1 MEDLLQRGFNESLN
15 QFERTISMDNLSCLK
30 ELNLLEQVKYVC
42 AMDGLINVVFEDYAD
57 LLEGRSI
64 VSYVNE
70 KINSKDKLTVN
81 NVQDV
86 VASHGIVYISCNVD
100 CKLSDL
106 MDVLDKVF
114 DEYPEIDLIYG
125 AAYNEDL
132 KENELKVFG
141 LFVA

>member
-1 MEDLLQRGFNESLN
+1 
-15 QFERTISMDNLSCLK
+15 
-30 ELNLLEQVKYVC
+30 
-42 AMDGLINVVFEDYAD
+42 MDGLINVVFGDYAD

-64 VSYVNE
+64 VSFIDE
-70 KINSKDKLTVN
+70 KINAKADLTVN
-81 NVQDV
+81 HVQDKD
-86 VASHGIVYISCNVD
+86 ATHCIIFISCNVE
-100 CKLSDL
+100 CKLSDM

-125 AAYNEDL
+125 AGYNEDL